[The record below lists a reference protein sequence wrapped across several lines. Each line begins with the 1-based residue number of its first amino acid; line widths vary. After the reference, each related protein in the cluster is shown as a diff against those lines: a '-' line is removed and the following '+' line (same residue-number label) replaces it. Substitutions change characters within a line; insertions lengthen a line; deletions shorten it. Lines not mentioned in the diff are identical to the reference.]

1 MCASLLRPDRPM
13 RGEAKPKNRVRVD
26 KKPSPAPRRIGL
38 QNRWRRPRAIW
49 SACVPPRLHHRH
61 RLFRRRSNQG
71 WKPRALPTPPRR
83 SPPPSALLAPLP
95 RSRTNLPRKEVTTH
109 LPPSLSICSALLH
122 LMSARMSGSARS
134 GTPLPALCYRDL
146 RALGRRCDT
155 VVPTMV
161 NDDLWARAS
170 VVMETYRLT
179 GILFPGCTCT
189 TLFAVCTR

>member
-49 SACVPPRLHHRH
+49 SACVSPRLHHRH

-109 LPPSLSICSALLH
+109 LPPLYLYVQPFCI
-122 LMSARMSGSARS
+122 
-134 GTPLPALCYRDL
+134 LCL
-146 RALGRRCDT
+146 
-155 VVPTMV
+155 
-161 NDDLWARAS
+161 
-170 VVMETYRLT
+170 
-179 GILFPGCTCT
+179 PGCLDPRDPGLRFLLCVTEICER
-189 TLFAVCTR
+189 LVADVILSCQQW